1 MNFRALLA
9 IALLTISSLAFSET
23 RLPHIVILATGGTI
37 AGSAASN
44 TQTTGYKA
52 GAIGVQTLINAVPEI
67 SKIAHVE
74 GEQVANIGSENM
86 TSDIILQL
94 SKRVNALLA
103 RDDVDGVVI
112 THGTDT
118 LDETPYFLNLT
129 VKSNKPVVFTA
140 AMRPAT
146 AISADGP
153 MNLLEAVTVA
163 ADPDARGRGV
173 MVVLNDRI
181 GAARF
186 VTKTNATSLDTF
198 RASEEGYLGVVVG
211 GKPQF
216 ETRVD
221 KVHTLRSVFDVR
233 QLKALPKVVIIYGY
247 QDDPEYMYDAAI
259 AHHADGIIY
268 AGTGAGSVSVRSA
281 AGIKK
286 SAAGGHRGGA
296 RLPHR
301 QWRGAAGRQPAR
313 AGGRFPQSSESAYS
327 ADDGA
332 DADQRSAADPAIFPH
347 LLILCRRGVHHV
359 FAAVCPTVTRRR
371 VTVRAKHGALC
382 R

>member
-1 MNFRALLA
+1 M
-9 IALLTISSLAFSET
+9 
-23 RLPHIVILATGGTI
+23 
-37 AGSAASN
+37 
-44 TQTTGYKA
+44 
-52 GAIGVQTLINAVPEI
+52 

-103 RDDVDGVVI
+103 RDDVDVDGVVI

-198 RASEEGYLGVVVG
+198 RAPEEGYLGVVVG

-221 KVHTLRSVFDVR
+221 KIHTLRSVFDVR
-233 QLKALPKVVIIYGY
+233 QLKVLPKVVIIYGY

-286 SAAGGHRGGA
+286 AQQAG
-296 RLPHR
+296 
-301 QWRGAAGRQPAR
+301 
-313 AGGRFPQSSESAYS
+313 
-327 ADDGA
+327 
-332 DADQRSAADPAIFPH
+332 I
-347 LLILCRRGVHHV
+347 VV
-359 FAAVCPTVTRRR
+359 
-371 VTVRAKHGALC
+371 VRASRTGSGVVPPDDSQPGLVADSLNPAKARILLMTALTQTKDPQLIQQYFHTY
-382 R
+382 

>member
-9 IALLTISSLAFSET
+9 IALLTMSSLAFSET

-52 GAIGVQTLINAVPEI
+52 GALGVQTLINAVPEM

-103 RDDVDGVVI
+103 RDDVDVDGVVI

-198 RASEEGYLGVVVG
+198 RAPEEGYLGVVVG

-221 KVHTLRSVFDVR
+221 KIHTLRSVFDVR
-233 QLKALPKVVIIYGY
+233 QLKVLPKVVIIYGY

-286 SAAGGHRGGA
+286 AQQAG
-296 RLPHR
+296 
-301 QWRGAAGRQPAR
+301 
-313 AGGRFPQSSESAYS
+313 
-327 ADDGA
+327 
-332 DADQRSAADPAIFPH
+332 I
-347 LLILCRRGVHHV
+347 VV
-359 FAAVCPTVTRRR
+359 
-371 VTVRAKHGALC
+371 VRASRTGSGVVPPDDSQPGLVADSLNPAKARILLMTALTQTKDPQLIQQYFHTY
-382 R
+382 

>member
-1 MNFRALLA
+1 M
-9 IALLTISSLAFSET
+9 
-23 RLPHIVILATGGTI
+23 
-37 AGSAASN
+37 
-44 TQTTGYKA
+44 
-52 GAIGVQTLINAVPEI
+52 QTLINAVPEM

-74 GEQVANIGSENM
+74 GEQVAIGGENM

-198 RASEEGYLGVVVG
+198 RAPEEGYLGVVVG

-221 KVHTLRSVFDVR
+221 KIHTLRSVFDVR
-233 QLKALPKVVIIYGY
+233 QLKVLPKVVIIYGY
-247 QDDPEYMYDAAI
+247 RDDP
-259 AHHADGIIY
+259 GIC
-268 AGTGAGSVSVRSA
+268 TMRRSP
-281 AGIKK
+281 IM
-286 SAAGGHRGGA
+286 
-296 RLPHR
+296 
-301 QWRGAAGRQPAR
+301 
-313 AGGRFPQSSESAYS
+313 
-327 ADDGA
+327 
-332 DADQRSAADPAIFPH
+332 
-347 LLILCRRGVHHV
+347 
-359 FAAVCPTVTRRR
+359 PTVLSTPEPGR
-371 VTVRAKHGALC
+371 VGVGT
-382 R
+382 

>member
-1 MNFRALLA
+1 MMNFRALLA
-9 IALLTISSLAFSET
+9 ITLLTISAFAFSDT

-52 GAIGVQTLINAVPEI
+52 GAIGVQTLINAVPEM
-67 SKIAHVE
+67 SKVARVD

-86 TSDIILQL
+86 TSDIILKL
-94 SKRVNALLA
+94 SKRVNELLA

-163 ADPDARGRGV
+163 ADPQAKGRGV

-186 VTKTNATSLDTF
+186 VTKTNATTLDTF
-198 RASEEGYLGVVVG
+198 KAPEEGYLGVIVS

-221 KVHTLRSVFDVR
+221 KIHTVRSVFDVR
-233 QLKALPKVVIIYGY
+233 
-247 QDDPEYMYDAAI
+247 
-259 AHHADGIIY
+259 
-268 AGTGAGSVSVRSA
+268 
-281 AGIKK
+281 
-286 SAAGGHRGGA
+286 
-296 RLPHR
+296 
-301 QWRGAAGRQPAR
+301 
-313 AGGRFPQSSESAYS
+313 
-327 ADDGA
+327 
-332 DADQRSAADPAIFPH
+332 
-347 LLILCRRGVHHV
+347 
-359 FAAVCPTVTRRR
+359 
-371 VTVRAKHGALC
+371 
-382 R
+382 

>member
-1 MNFRALLA
+1 M
-9 IALLTISSLAFSET
+9 
-23 RLPHIVILATGGTI
+23 
-37 AGSAASN
+37 
-44 TQTTGYKA
+44 
-52 GAIGVQTLINAVPEI
+52 QTLINAVPEM

-198 RASEEGYLGVVVG
+198 RAPEEGYLGVVVG

-221 KVHTLRSVFDVR
+221 KIHTLRSVFDVR
-233 QLKALPKVVIIYGY
+233 QLKVLPKVVIIYGY

-286 SAAGGHRGGA
+286 RSRRASWWCEPPVPASGVVPPDDSQPGLVADSLNPAKA
-296 RLPHR
+296 RILLMTALTQTKDP
-301 QWRGAAGRQPAR
+301 PAD
-313 AGGRFPQSSESAYS
+313 S
-327 ADDGA
+327 
-332 DADQRSAADPAIFPH
+332 AIFPY
-347 LLILCRRGVHHV
+347 LLILCGEGVVHTL
-359 FAAVCPTVTRRR
+359 AV
-371 VTVRAKHGALC
+371 LSSQ
-382 R
+382 

>member
-1 MNFRALLA
+1 M
-9 IALLTISSLAFSET
+9 
-23 RLPHIVILATGGTI
+23 
-37 AGSAASN
+37 
-44 TQTTGYKA
+44 
-52 GAIGVQTLINAVPEI
+52 QTLINAVPEM

-198 RASEEGYLGVVVG
+198 RAPEEGYLGVVVG

-221 KVHTLRSVFDVR
+221 KIHTLRSVFDVR
-233 QLKALPKVVIIYGY
+233 QLKVLPKVVIIYGY
-247 QDDPEYMYDAAI
+247 RDDPSICTMRRSPIMPRVLSTPEPGRGRCRYVAPP
-259 AHHADGIIY
+259 
-268 AGTGAGSVSVRSA
+268 VS
-281 AGIKK
+281 K

-296 RLPHR
+296 SLPYR
-301 QWRGAAGRQPAR
+301 Q
-313 AGGRFPQSSESAYS
+313 
-327 ADDGA
+327 
-332 DADQRSAADPAIFPH
+332 
-347 LLILCRRGVHHV
+347 
-359 FAAVCPTVTRRR
+359 RRR
-371 VTVRAKHGALC
+371 TAG
-382 R
+382 

>member
-1 MNFRALLA
+1 MKTLRFIFLFATLFLFLQA
-9 IALLTISSLAFSET
+9 GSFAQK
-23 RLPHIVILATGGTI
+23 LPNIHILATGGTI
-37 AGSAASN
+37 AGTGTS
-44 TQTTGYKA
+44 TTGSSYRA
-52 GAIGVQTLINAVPEI
+52 GQVAINELISAVPEL
-67 SKIAHVE
+67 KEIANIT
-74 GEQVANIGSENM
+74 GEQIVKIGSQDM
-86 TSDIILQL
+86 SDEVWLKLAHYLNELLQR
-94 SKRVNALLA
+94 KE
-103 RDDVDGVVI
+103 VDGVVI

-118 LDETPYFLNLT
+118 MEETAFFLNLT

-163 ADPDARGRGV
+163 ADPQAKGRGV

-186 VTKTNATSLDTF
+186 VTKTNATTLDTF
-198 RASEEGYLGVVVG
+198 KAPEEGYLGVIVS

-221 KVHTLRSVFDVR
+221 KIHTVRSVFDVR
-233 QLKALPKVVIIYGY
+233 QLNALPKVVIIYGY

-281 AGIKK
+281 AGIEKAEK
-286 SAAGGHRGGA
+286 AGIVVV
-296 RLPHR
+296 
-301 QWRGAAGRQPAR
+301 R
-313 AGGRFPQSSESAYS
+313 ASRTGSGVVPV
-327 ADDGA
+327 DDGQPGLVS
-332 DADQRSAADPAIFPH
+332 DSLNPAKARI
-347 LLILCRRGVHHV
+347 LLM
-359 FAAVCPTVTRRR
+359 T
-371 VTVRAKHGALC
+371 ALTQTKNPQVIQQYFHTY
-382 R
+382 

>member
-1 MNFRALLA
+1 MNFRALLT
-9 IALLTISSLAFSET
+9 IALLTMSSLAFSET

-52 GAIGVQTLINAVPEI
+52 GAIGVQTLINAVPEM

-86 TSDIILQL
+86 TSDIILEL

-103 RDDVDGVVI
+103 RDYVDGVVI

-198 RASEEGYLGVVVG
+198 RAPEEGYLGVVVG

-221 KVHTLRSVFDVR
+221 KIHTLRSVFDVR
-233 QLKALPKVVIIYGY
+233 QLKTLPKVVIIYGY

-268 AGTGAGSVSVRSA
+268 AGTGAGSVRSA

-286 SAAGGHRGGA
+286 AQQAG
-296 RLPHR
+296 
-301 QWRGAAGRQPAR
+301 
-313 AGGRFPQSSESAYS
+313 
-327 ADDGA
+327 
-332 DADQRSAADPAIFPH
+332 I
-347 LLILCRRGVHHV
+347 VV
-359 FAAVCPTVTRRR
+359 
-371 VTVRAKHGALC
+371 VRASRTGSGVVPPDDSQPGLVSDSLNPAKARILLMTALTQTKDPQLIQQYFHTY
-382 R
+382 

>member
-9 IALLTISSLAFSET
+9 IALLTMSSLAFSET

-44 TQTTGYKA
+44 TQTTGYKV
-52 GAIGVQTLINAVPEI
+52 GALGVQTLINAVPEI
-67 SKIAHVE
+67 GHSVYAE

-103 RDDVDGVVI
+103 RGDRVCALTNG
-112 THGTDT
+112 GTAMPNK
-118 LDETPYFLNLT
+118 TPYFLNLT
-129 VKSNKPVVFTA
+129 VKSNKPVVCA
-140 AMRPAT
+140 VPAGQT
-146 AISADGP
+146 LPISAGGP
-153 MNLLEAVTVA
+153 ISFSEAVTVA
-163 ADPDARGRGV
+163 AIPETWGRGV

-181 GAARF
+181 GAALF
-186 VTKTNATSLDTF
+186 TVWANVFQLGTF
-198 RASEEGYLGVVVG
+198 RAPEEGYLGVVVG

-221 KVHTLRSVFDVR
+221 KIHTLRSVFDVR
-233 QLKALPKVVIIYGY
+233 QLKVLPKVVIIYGY

-286 SAAGGHRGGA
+286 AQQAG
-296 RLPHR
+296 
-301 QWRGAAGRQPAR
+301 
-313 AGGRFPQSSESAYS
+313 
-327 ADDGA
+327 
-332 DADQRSAADPAIFPH
+332 I
-347 LLILCRRGVHHV
+347 VV
-359 FAAVCPTVTRRR
+359 
-371 VTVRAKHGALC
+371 VRASRTGSGVVPPDDSQPGLVADSLSLAKARILLMTALTQTKDPQLIQQYFHTY
-382 R
+382 

>member
-9 IALLTISSLAFSET
+9 IALLTMSSLAFSET

-52 GAIGVQTLINAVPEI
+52 GAIGVQTLINAVPEM

-86 TSDIILQL
+86 TNDIILQL

-103 RDDVDGVVI
+103 RDDVDVDGVVI

-198 RASEEGYLGVVVG
+198 RAPEEGYLGVVVG

-221 KVHTLRSVFDVR
+221 KIHTLRSVFDVR
-233 QLKALPKVVIIYGY
+233 QLKVLPKVVIIYGY

-286 SAAGGHRGGA
+286 AQQAG
-296 RLPHR
+296 
-301 QWRGAAGRQPAR
+301 
-313 AGGRFPQSSESAYS
+313 
-327 ADDGA
+327 
-332 DADQRSAADPAIFPH
+332 I
-347 LLILCRRGVHHV
+347 VV
-359 FAAVCPTVTRRR
+359 
-371 VTVRAKHGALC
+371 VRASRTGSGVVPPDDSQPGLVADSLNPAKARILLMTALTQTKDPQLIQQYFHTY
-382 R
+382 

>member
-1 MNFRALLA
+1 MRLKKTLA
-9 IALLTISSLAFSET
+9 IILISMSFTAFSAEK
-23 RLPHIVILATGGTI
+23 LPNIVILATGGTI

-52 GAIGVQTLINAVPEI
+52 GALGVDTLIEAVPEMK
-67 SKIAHVE
+67 KIAQIK
-74 GEQVANIGSENM
+74 GEQISNIGSQDM
-86 TSDIILQL
+86 TSDITLKL
-94 SKRVNALLA
+94 SKRVNELLA

-129 VKSNKPVVFTA
+129 VKSEKPVVFAA

-163 ADPDARGRGV
+163 ADPNAKGRGV

-186 VTKTNATSLDTF
+186 VTKTNATTLDTF
-198 RASEEGYLGVVVG
+198 KAPDQGYLGTIVG
-211 GKPQF
+211 GKPYF

-221 KVHTLRSVFDVR
+221 KVNTKQSEFDIS
-233 QLKALPKVVIIYGY
+233 KIDKMPNVVIIYGY

-259 AHHADGIIY
+259 AHHADGIVY
-268 AGTGAGSVSVRSA
+268 AGTGAGSASTRSD
-281 AGIKK
+281 AGIRKAEK
-286 SAAGGHRGGA
+286 AG
-296 RLPHR
+296 
-301 QWRGAAGRQPAR
+301 
-313 AGGRFPQSSESAYS
+313 
-327 ADDGA
+327 
-332 DADQRSAADPAIFPH
+332 I
-347 LLILCRRGVHHV
+347 VV
-359 FAAVCPTVTRRR
+359 
-371 VTVRAKHGALC
+371 VRASRTGGGIVTEDSSQPGLVSDSLTPAKARILLMTALTKTQDPQKIQEYFH
-382 R
+382 RY

>member
-163 ADPDARGRGV
+163 ADPEAGGRGV
-173 MVVLNDRI
+173 MVLNDRI

-286 SAAGGHRGGA
+286 AQQAG
-296 RLPHR
+296 
-301 QWRGAAGRQPAR
+301 
-313 AGGRFPQSSESAYS
+313 
-327 ADDGA
+327 
-332 DADQRSAADPAIFPH
+332 I
-347 LLILCRRGVHHV
+347 VV
-359 FAAVCPTVTRRR
+359 
-371 VTVRAKHGALC
+371 VRASRTGSGVVPPDDSQPGLVADSLNPAKARILLMTALTQTKNPQLIQQYFHTY
-382 R
+382 

>member
-1 MNFRALLA
+1 MNFRALLT
-9 IALLTISSLAFSET
+9 IALLTMSSLAFSET

-52 GAIGVQTLINAVPEI
+52 GAIGVQTLINAVPEM

-86 TSDIILQL
+86 TSDIILEL

-198 RASEEGYLGVVVG
+198 RAPEEGYLGVVVG

-221 KVHTLRSVFDVR
+221 KIHTLRSVFDVR
-233 QLKALPKVVIIYGY
+233 QLKTLPKVVIIYGY

-259 AHHADGIIY
+259 AHHADGIIIY

-286 SAAGGHRGGA
+286 AQQAG
-296 RLPHR
+296 
-301 QWRGAAGRQPAR
+301 
-313 AGGRFPQSSESAYS
+313 
-327 ADDGA
+327 
-332 DADQRSAADPAIFPH
+332 I
-347 LLILCRRGVHHV
+347 VV
-359 FAAVCPTVTRRR
+359 
-371 VTVRAKHGALC
+371 VRASRTGSGVVPPDDSQPGLVSDSLNPAKARILLMTALTQTKDPQLIQQYFHTY
-382 R
+382 